1 MNSSKKFNQLKS
13 SDKHSLKELKSSES
27 PQKVHNALNMEE
39 IGCEDDSNTDNSE
52 INNTDDL
59 IITEVPYSII
69 KTLES
74 RIDHMC
80 VKKEEG
86 DGGGPSCNM
95 ASVPGAVTQRSCV
108 YGGARVVLMPITDAI
123 HLVHGPI
130 GCASCTWDIRGSRSS
145 GEELYKKGFS
155 TNLQE
160 KDIVFGGEKKL
171 FNTII
176 ELNGLYN
183 SAAIFVYSTCVV
195 GLIGDDLKSVCREA
209 EKITKCRIIPVQ
221 SEGFKSFNKSLGH
234 QLACDAMLD
243 YLIGTGEEKNPSSGI
258 SNEKEEINPILNI
271 STSKTPK
278 LNILGEFNVAGDL
291 WAIKPLIERMGIKV
305 VSAITGD
312 SCVDDIASAHSA
324 DLNIVQCQKSSNYL
338 ARQMKEKYDIP
349 HIKVNFFGIED
360 TAKSLLSIAGF
371 FQDQYPE
378 IRKISEEIIESEI
391 NKVRSEISHYKKR
404 LSGKRVAVYVGGNKA
419 WSLIRA
425 FEELGMKVIMTGTQ
439 NGLPEDY
446 QRIMDTVSEGTLVV
460 DDANSMELARLLQKY
475 HPNLIVSG
483 AKEKYMAHKLGIPFC
498 DFNHDR
504 ITSFAGFQ
512 GFINF
517 AKEVDR
523 AVSSPVW
530 KLTSK
535 YYQGIVK
542 NE

>member
-1 MNSSKKFNQLKS
+1 MKNSLKQSTGSESLKS
-13 SDKHSLKELKSSES
+13 SDNESLKKELTSSGSLQNNSTNSHSLKASDKVVNGESELVLIE
-27 PQKVHNALNMEE
+27 
-39 IGCEDDSNTDNSE
+39 
-52 INNTDDL
+52 TDDL
-59 IITEVPYSII
+59 IITEVPDSII

-80 VKKEEG
+80 VKKDQG
-86 DGGGPSCNM
+86 DDGAGPACNM

-130 GCASCTWDIRGSRSS
+130 GCAACTWDIRGSRSS

-171 FNTII
+171 SDTIL
-176 ELNGLYN
+176 ELNGIYKP
-183 SAAIFVYSTCVV
+183 AAIFVYSTCVV

-209 EKITKCRIIPVQ
+209 EKITKCRVIPVQ
-221 SEGFKSFNKSLGH
+221 SEGFRSFNKSLGH

-243 YLIGTGEEKNPSSGI
+243 HLIGTGKLEKPELNQKSLVSTQENSPT
-258 SNEKEEINPILNI
+258 LNI
-271 STSKTPK
+271 V
-278 LNILGEFNVAGDL
+278 GEFNVAGDL
-291 WAIKPLIERMGIKV
+291 WAIKPLIEKMGITVK
-305 VSAITGD
+305 SAITGD
-312 SCVDDIASAHSA
+312 SCVEEIANAHRA

-338 ARQMKEKYDIP
+338 ARQMEEKYGIP
-349 HIKVNFFGIED
+349 HLKVNFFGIED
-360 TAKSLLSIAGF
+360 TGKSLLSIADF
-371 FQDQYPE
+371 FQDQHPE
-378 IRKISEEIIESEI
+378 IRERAEKIIETEI
-391 NKVRSEISHYKKR
+391 KKVKSEISHYKDR
-404 LSGKRVAVYVGGNKA
+404 LTGKRVAVYVGGNKA

-446 QRIMDTVSEGTLVV
+446 QRIMETVSEGTLVV

-475 HPNLIVSG
+475 HPDLIVSG

>member
-1 MNSSKKFNQLKS
+1 MKNSLKQSTESKSLKS
-13 SDKHSLKELKSSES
+13 SDNESLKKELTSSGSPQNNSTNSHSLKASDKLVNGESEL
-27 PQKVHNALNMEE
+27 ALIE
-39 IGCEDDSNTDNSE
+39 
-52 INNTDDL
+52 TDDL
-59 IITEVPYSII
+59 IITEVPDSII

-80 VKKEEG
+80 VKKDQG
-86 DGGGPSCNM
+86 DDGAGPACNM
-95 ASVPGAVTQRSCV
+95 SSVPGAVTQRSCV

-130 GCASCTWDIRGSRSS
+130 GCAACTWDIRGSRSS

-171 FNTII
+171 SDTIL
-176 ELNGLYN
+176 ELNGIYKP
-183 SAAIFVYSTCVV
+183 AAIFVYSTCVV

-209 EKITKCRIIPVQ
+209 EKITKCRVIPVQ
-221 SEGFKSFNKSLGH
+221 SEGFRSFNKSLGH

-243 YLIGTGEEKNPSSGI
+243 HLIGTGKLEKPELNQKSLVSTQENSP
-258 SNEKEEINPILNI
+258 NLNI
-271 STSKTPK
+271 V
-278 LNILGEFNVAGDL
+278 GEFNVAGDL
-291 WAIKPLIERMGIKV
+291 WAIKPLIEKMGITVK
-305 VSAITGD
+305 SAITGD
-312 SCVDDIASAHSA
+312 SCVEEIANAHRA

-338 ARQMKEKYDIP
+338 ARQMEEKYGI
-349 HIKVNFFGIED
+349 HHLKVNFFGIED
-360 TAKSLLSIAGF
+360 TGKSLLSIADF
-371 FQDQYPE
+371 FQDQHPE
-378 IRKISEEIIESEI
+378 IRERAEKIIETEI
-391 NKVRSEISHYKKR
+391 KKVRSEISHYKDR
-404 LSGKRVAVYVGGNKA
+404 LTGKRVAVYVGGNKA

-446 QRIMDTVSEGTLVV
+446 QRIMETVSEGTLVV

-475 HPNLIVSG
+475 HPDLIVSG

>member
-1 MNSSKKFNQLKS
+1 MKNSSKFNGYESLKS
-13 SDKHSLKELKSSES
+13 SDKESLEIKSIKS
-27 PQKVHNALNMEE
+27 PQN
-39 IGCEDDSNTDNSE
+39 
-52 INNTDDL
+52 DDL
-59 IITEVPYSII
+59 IITEVPDSII

-74 RIDHMC
+74 RIGHMC
-80 VKKEEG
+80 VKKDEG
-86 DGGGPSCNM
+86 DEGGPTCNM

-145 GEELYKKGFS
+145 GEDLYKKGFS

-171 FNTII
+171 FDTII
-176 ELNGLYN
+176 ELNGIYN
-183 SAAIFVYSTCVV
+183 PAAIFVYSTCVV

-209 EKITKCRIIPVQ
+209 GKITKCRIVPVQ
-221 SEGFKSFNKSLGH
+221 SEGFRSFNKSFGH

-243 YLIGTGEEKNPSSGI
+243 QLIGTGKMEKSALDQKSPVSTQKNSPT
-258 SNEKEEINPILNI
+258 LNI
-271 STSKTPK
+271 V
-278 LNILGEFNVAGDL
+278 GEFNVAGDL
-291 WAIKPLIERMGIKV
+291 WVIQPLIEKMGITV
-305 VSAITGD
+305 QSTITGD
-312 SCVDDIASAHSA
+312 SCVEQIANAHRA

-338 ARQMKEKYDIP
+338 ARQMEQKYSIP
-349 HIKVNFFGIED
+349 HLKVNFFGIED
-360 TAKSLLSIAGF
+360 TAKSLLLIADF
-371 FQDQYPE
+371 FQDQHPE
-378 IRKISEEIIESEI
+378 IREIADKIIETEI
-391 NKVRSEISHYKKR
+391 NKVRSEISHYKTR
-404 LSGKRVAVYVGGNKA
+404 LTGKRVAVYVGGNKA

-446 QRIMDTVSEGTLVV
+446 RRIMETVSEGTLVV
-460 DDANSMELARLLQKY
+460 DDANSIELAKLLKKY
-475 HPNLIVSG
+475 HPDLIVSG

-504 ITSFAGFQ
+504 ISSFASFQ

>member
-1 MNSSKKFNQLKS
+1 MVYMKNSSKKFNGSESLKS
-13 SDKHSLKELKSSES
+13 TAKEPLKELKSSES
-27 PQKVHNALNMEE
+27 PQN
-39 IGCEDDSNTDNSE
+39 
-52 INNTDDL
+52 DDL
-59 IITEVPYSII
+59 IITEVPDSII

-80 VKKEEG
+80 VKKDEG
-86 DGGGPSCNM
+86 DERGPSCNM

-171 FNTII
+171 FDTII
-176 ELNGLYN
+176 ELNGIYN
-183 SAAIFVYSTCVV
+183 PAAIFVYSTCVV
-195 GLIGDDLKSVCREA
+195 GLIGDDLKSVAREA
-209 EKITKCRIIPVQ
+209 EEITKCRIIPVQ
-221 SEGFKSFNKSLGH
+221 SEGFRSFNKSLGH

-243 YLIGTGEEKNPSSGI
+243 HLIGTGELEKP
-258 SNEKEEINPILNI
+258 EKLGLGQKSLASTQEKGPTLNI
-271 STSKTPK
+271 V
-278 LNILGEFNVAGDL
+278 GEFNVAGDL
-291 WAIKPLIERMGIKV
+291 WAIQPLIEKMGITV
-305 VSAITGD
+305 QSAITGD
-312 SCVDDIASAHSA
+312 SCVEEIANAHRA

-338 ARQMKEKYDIP
+338 ARQMEEKYGIP
-349 HIKVNFFGIED
+349 HLKVNFFGIED
-360 TAKSLLSIAGF
+360 TGKSLLSIADF

-378 IRKISEEIIESEI
+378 IREIAEKIIETEI
-391 NKVRSEISHYKKR
+391 KKVRSEISHYKTR
-404 LSGKRVAVYVGGNKA
+404 LTGKRVAVYVGGNKA
-419 WSLIRA
+419 WSLISA

-446 QRIMDTVSEGTLVV
+446 HRIMETVSEGTLVV
-460 DDANSMELARLLQKY
+460 DDANSMELAKLLKKY
-475 HPNLIVSG
+475 HPDLIVSG

-504 ITSFAGFQ
+504 ISSFASFN

-535 YYQGIVK
+535 YYQGIV
-542 NE
+542 

>member
-1 MNSSKKFNQLKS
+1 MKNSSKQSTGSESLKS
-13 SDKHSLKELKSSES
+13 SDNESLKKELTSSGSLQNSTNSHSLKASDKVINGESELALSE
-27 PQKVHNALNMEE
+27 A
-39 IGCEDDSNTDNSE
+39 
-52 INNTDDL
+52 DDL
-59 IITEVPYSII
+59 IITEVPDSII

-80 VKKEEG
+80 VKKDQG
-86 DGGGPSCNM
+86 DDGAGPACNM

-130 GCASCTWDIRGSRSS
+130 GCAACTWDIRGSRSS

-171 FNTII
+171 SDTIL
-176 ELNGLYN
+176 ELNGIYKP
-183 SAAIFVYSTCVV
+183 AAIFVYSTCVV

-209 EKITKCRIIPVQ
+209 EKITKFRVIPVQ
-221 SEGFKSFNKSLGH
+221 SEGFRSFNKSLGH

-243 YLIGTGEEKNPSSGI
+243 HLIGTGKLEKPGLNQKSLDSTQENSPT
-258 SNEKEEINPILNI
+258 LNI
-271 STSKTPK
+271 V
-278 LNILGEFNVAGDL
+278 GEFNVAGDL
-291 WAIKPLIERMGIKV
+291 WAIKPLIEKMGITV
-305 VSAITGD
+305 LSAITGD
-312 SCVDDIASAHSA
+312 SCVEEIANAHRA

-338 ARQMKEKYDIP
+338 ARQMEEKYGIP
-349 HIKVNFFGIED
+349 HLKVNFFGIED
-360 TAKSLLSIAGF
+360 TGKSLLSIADF
-371 FQDQYPE
+371 FQDQHPE
-378 IRKISEEIIESEI
+378 IRERAEKIIETEI
-391 NKVRSEISHYKKR
+391 KKVRSEISHYKDR
-404 LSGKRVAVYVGGNKA
+404 LTGKRVAVYVGGNKA

-446 QRIMDTVSEGTLVV
+446 QRIMETVSEGTLVV

-475 HPNLIVSG
+475 HPDLIVSG

>member
-1 MNSSKKFNQLKS
+1 MKNSSKQSTGSKSLKS
-13 SDKHSLKELKSSES
+13 SDNESLKKELNSSGSPKNNSTNSHSLNDSD
-27 PQKVHNALNMEE
+27 KVLN
-39 IGCEDDSNTDNSE
+39 DDSEPALSE
-52 INNTDDL
+52 VDDL
-59 IITEVPYSII
+59 IITEVPDSII

-80 VKKEEG
+80 VKKDQG
-86 DGGGPSCNM
+86 DDGPGPACNM

-130 GCASCTWDIRGSRSS
+130 GCAACTWDIRGSRSS

-171 FNTII
+171 SDTIL
-176 ELNGLYN
+176 ELYGIYKP
-183 SAAIFVYSTCVV
+183 AAIFVYSTCVV

-209 EKITKCRIIPVQ
+209 EKITKCRVIPVQ
-221 SEGFKSFNKSLGH
+221 SEGFRSFNKSLGH

-243 YLIGTGEEKNPSSGI
+243 HLIGTGKLEKPGSNQKSEVSTQENPT
-258 SNEKEEINPILNI
+258 LNI
-271 STSKTPK
+271 V
-278 LNILGEFNVAGDL
+278 GEFNVAGDL
-291 WAIKPLIERMGIKV
+291 WAIKPLIENMGITV
-305 VSAITGD
+305 QSAITGD
-312 SCVDDIASAHSA
+312 SCVEEIANAHRA

-338 ARQMKEKYDIP
+338 ARQMDEKYGIP
-349 HIKVNFFGIED
+349 HLKVNFFGIED
-360 TAKSLLSIAGF
+360 TGKSLLSIADF
-371 FQDQYPE
+371 FQDNHPE
-378 IRKISEEIIESEI
+378 IREEAEKIIETEI
-391 NKVRSEISHYKKR
+391 KKVRSEISHYKDR
-404 LSGKRVAVYVGGNKA
+404 LTGKRVAVYVGGNKA

-446 QRIMDTVSEGTLVV
+446 QRIMETVSEGTLVV

-475 HPNLIVSG
+475 HPDLIVSG